1 MLNLDNFVL
10 IKGYTHYLIDE
21 KGNIYSLSR
30 NKLLKPIKNKD
41 GYYRVCL
48 CENNVRHYRF
58 VHRLVALQ
66 FIPIENPEL
75 LVVNHKDGNKINNN
89 VDNLEWV
96 TSRENT
102 LHAINMNLWSPCN
115 DNNFNA
121 KLSNEDV
128 YKIRTMYKQGL
139 KISEINKIYNN
150 VTWENIKHIV
160 TYKTFK
166 NI

>member
-1 MLNLDNFVL
+1 M
-10 IKGYTHYLIDE
+10 
-21 KGNIYSLSR
+21 
-30 NKLLKPIKNKD
+30 
-41 GYYRVCL
+41 
-48 CENNVRHYRF
+48 CENNIRHYKF

-66 FIPIENPEL
+66 FIPVESPEL
-75 LVVNHKDGNKINNN
+75 LVINHKDGNKLNNN

-102 LHAINMNLWSPCN
+102 LHAISMNLWSPYN

-128 YKIRTMYKQGL
+128 YKIRAMYKQGL

-160 TYKTFK
+160 AYRTFK